1 MLSPYSMAPSRRS
14 QLSNIRRPRT
24 ARLLFQAC
32 VLLFFSD
39 VSRGQV
45 DEALFK
51 SMKWRQIGPFRGG
64 RVLAMAGIPG
74 EPNVY
79 YFGAV
84 AGGVW
89 RTTDGGANWKPLFDQ
104 QPISS
109 IGALAVAPSNH
120 KIIYVGTGEACI
132 RGNNS
137 YGDGM
142 YKSTDGG
149 KSWKNIGLRDS
160 HHIGSV
166 IIDPGNSD
174 IVLVA
179 ALGHA
184 YGTNAERGIFRTA
197 DGGKTWQRVLFRD
210 EKTGGIELAMDPNN
224 SSIVFACLWEVYRT
238 PYSLNSGGRGSGL
251 YKSTD
256 GGLTWKRLEGH
267 GLPSG
272 ILGRIGVS
280 VSGADANRIYALME
294 AEKGGV
300 YRSDDAGDT
309 WRRINDDERYRQ
321 RAWYFSHIFAD
332 PKTADVVYVLNTGL
346 FRSTDGGKNFELLP
360 APHGDHHGLWIDP
373 TNPQRL
379 INGNDGGATIT
390 TDGGTTWTRQDNQP
404 TAQFY
409 HVATDNRWP
418 YYLYGSQQDNSSV
431 AISSYADAGVIT
443 TREWYPVG
451 GGECGFICPDPRD
464 ANVVYANNEGYISRF
479 DKRTEQAQDISVVPL
494 DVAGHGAVDLEHR
507 FQWTSPLLL
516 SKHNPDVLYVGGEAV
531 FRSANHGQSWQAIS
545 QDLTRNDKTK
555 QQPSGGPITL
565 DITSVEY
572 YDTVFAL
579 AESPLQAGLL
589 WAGTDDGLVWLT
601 RDDGKSWAKVTP
613 PELPE
618 WSLISIIEASP
629 HNAGT
634 AYLAVDRHKLDDF
647 NPWIFKTLDFGGSW
661 TRIDKGIPDGAYV
674 HAVREDPRRKGL
686 LFAGTEKGP
695 FISFDD
701 GAHWQPLQLN
711 LPVTPIHDLGL
722 HDNDLVVATHGR
734 SFWILDDVEPLRQA
748 EPELASAAVVLYKPQ
763 PALRLHYPEEV
774 NRRQPVGDNPPP
786 GAIIDYY
793 FKVKPVGE
801 VTLDILDERGNV
813 IRHHSSIEKKEAQ
826 QPPEWP
832 DQEKPAQIIPAEA
845 GMNRFWWDLRH
856 ESPVK
861 IPVAFYAGIGPRGPL
876 VLPGDYIVRLSV
888 EGKSFTAPLEV
899 RPDPRVKPAPGT
911 LEAQFA
917 LAIKVRDSID
927 HLHQAVNQIRNLRS
941 QLTTLK
947 QWAGESA
954 TVRALTNAAD
964 KLDLDMSAV
973 EAELIQ
979 VKMKSSEGNLRYPN
993 KLNEQFDT
1001 FRANLETADASPTE
1015 QQSAVFAQL
1024 RGRLDVQLTKWQQ
1037 IVQSALPALNDLM
1050 RKDGVPQLNAAI
1062 SVTPSDAAPT
1072 QP

>member
-1 MLSPYSMAPSRRS
+1 MTLCVS
-14 QLSNIRRPRT
+14 
-24 ARLLFQAC
+24 LLF
-32 VLLFFSD
+32 
-39 VSRGQV
+39 VSAGRSQV

-64 RVLAMAGIPG
+64 RVLAVEGVPG
-74 EPNVY
+74 DPNVY
-79 YFGAV
+79 YFGGV

-89 RTTDGGANWKPLFDQ
+89 KTEDGGANWKPLFDQ

-149 KSWKNIGLRDS
+149 KSWRSIGLRDS

-166 IIDPGNSD
+166 IVDSGNPN

-184 YGTNAERGIFRTA
+184 YGTNAERGIFRTS
-197 DGGKTWQRVLFRD
+197 DGGKTWQKVLFRD

-224 SSIVFACLWEVYRT
+224 SSIFFAALWEVYRT
-238 PYSLNSGGRGSGL
+238 PYSLNSGGPGSGL

-256 GGLTWKRLEGH
+256 DGLTWKRLEGH
-267 GLPSG
+267 GLPAG
-272 ILGRIGVS
+272 TLGRIGVS
-280 VSGADANRIYALME
+280 VSGADSSRIYALIE
-294 AEKGGV
+294 AEKGGL
-300 YRSDDAGDT
+300 YRSDDGGDS
-309 WRRINDDERYRQ
+309 WKRVNDDERYRQ
-321 RAWYFSHIFAD
+321 RAWYFSHLFAD
-332 PKTADVVYVLNTGL
+332 PKSVDTVYVLNTGM

-373 TNPQRL
+373 ANPLRI

-390 TDGGTTWTRQDNQP
+390 IDGGKTWTRLDNQP

-418 YYLYGSQQDNSSV
+418 YYVYGCQQDNTSI
-431 AISSYADAGVIT
+431 AIASYADAGVIT
-443 TREWYPVG
+443 TKEWYPVG

-464 ANVVYANNEGYISRF
+464 ANIVYANSEAYISRF

-494 DVAGHGAVDLEHR
+494 DVSGHGAVDLEHR

-516 SKHNPDVLYVGGEAV
+516 SKHNPDVLYVGGEVV
-531 FRSANHGQSWQAIS
+531 FRSADHGKSWQAVS
-545 QDLTRNDKTK
+545 QDLTRNDKNK

-579 AESPLQAGLL
+579 AESPLQAGTL

-601 RDDGKSWAKVTP
+601 RDDGKSWTKVTP
-613 PELPE
+613 RDLPE
-618 WSLISIIEASP
+618 WSMVSMIEASP
-629 HNAGT
+629 HDAGT
-634 AYLAVDRHKLDDF
+634 AYLAIDRHKLDDF
-647 NPWIFKTLDFGGSW
+647 NPWIFKTSDFGQTW
-661 TRIDKGIPDGAYV
+661 TRINKGVSEGAYV
-674 HAVREDPRRKGL
+674 HAVREDPSRKGL
-686 LFAGTEKGP
+686 LFAGTETGV
-695 FISFDD
+695 FGSFDA
-701 GAHWQPLQLN
+701 GEHWQRLQLN
-711 LPVTPIHDLGL
+711 LPVTPIHDLVV
-722 HDNDLVVATHGR
+722 HENDLVVATHGR
-734 SFWILDDVEPLRQA
+734 SFWILDDLEPLRQA
-748 EPELASAAVVLYKPQ
+748 NQSLADSTVVLYKPQ
-763 PALRLHYPEEV
+763 RALRLHYPEEV

-786 GAIIDYY
+786 GAIVDYY
-793 FKVKPVGE
+793 LKAKSDGE
-801 VTLDILDERGNV
+801 ITLDILDASGKV
-813 IRHHSSIEKKEAQ
+813 VRHHSSREKNETE

-832 DQEKPAQIIPAEA
+832 DQEKPAEIIPTDA
-845 GMNRFWWDLRH
+845 GMNRFWWDLRY
-856 ESPVK
+856 EPPVK

-876 VLPGDYIVRLSV
+876 VLPAKYTVRLTV
-888 EGKSFTAPLEV
+888 EGKSYTAPLEV
-899 RPDPRVKPAPGT
+899 RPDPRVKLAPGD

-917 LAIKVRDSID
+917 LAMKVRDNID
-927 HLHQAVNQIRNLRS
+927 RLHQAVNQIRNLRS

-947 QWAGESA
+947 KWAGDSA
-954 TVRALTNAAD
+954 SARAVTNAAEKID
-964 KLDLDMSAV
+964 GQMSPI

-979 VKMKSSEGNLRYPN
+979 VKMKSSEGNLRYPS

-1001 FRANLETADASPTE
+1001 FRATIDSADAAPN
-1015 QQSAVFAQL
+1015 QQQLAVFEKLRNRTDEQL
-1024 RGRLDVQLTKWQQ
+1024 AKWQH
-1037 IVQSALPALNDLM
+1037 IVDSEVPALNELM
-1050 RKDGVPQLNAAI
+1050 RKEGVPSLNLAI
-1062 SVTPSDAAPT
+1062 GVASPDGATNHP
-1072 QP
+1072 